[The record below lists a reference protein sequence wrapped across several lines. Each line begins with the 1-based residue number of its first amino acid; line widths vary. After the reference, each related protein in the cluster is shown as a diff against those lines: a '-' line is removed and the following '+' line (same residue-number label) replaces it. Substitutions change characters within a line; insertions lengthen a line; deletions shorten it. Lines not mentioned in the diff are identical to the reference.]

1 MRIFAA
7 QIKALKLSQN
17 IAETVQSQDI
27 STSKVKDFMQLLK
40 LRLSWL
46 VVFSA
51 LTAFF
56 MGGTDFTWY
65 QPILLTLGGFL
76 VTGSSNA
83 FNQIIEK
90 DLDKLMSRTENRPMP
105 VHFLAQFL
113 PCWVGLQQ
121 QVKLVFKV

>member
-17 IAETVQSQDI
+17 IAETVQSQEI
-27 STSKVKDFMQLLK
+27 STSKVKDFTQLLK

-56 MGGTDFTWY
+56 MGGTAYTANSGWIF
-65 QPILLTLGGFL
+65 
-76 VTGSSNA
+76 SNRFFERIQSDHRERFGQA
-83 FNQIIEK
+83 HEP
-90 DLDKLMSRTENRPMP
+90 NRKSTDASTKI
-105 VHFLAQFL
+105 VAH
-113 PCWVGLQQ
+113 
-121 QVKLVFKV
+121 